1 MRSPL
6 VLFHVPAAL
15 ALNALTLVL
24 SIPASP
30 IHHVTT
36 KVRSIVVLP
45 GTMRHPIAYFPARVA
60 KIANAPTKHF
70 VSRIQRAIKSIH
82 SCVVLVLKM
91 LPLVSGLVRQEVAA
105 NVLLGSLASRTRHA
119 ELLRSQD
126 LEKNRAV
133 QDLDKSRAVQGL
145 DKSRAVQDLDKSRA
159 VQGLDK
165 ILPVQ
170 DPGKNLPVQDQDKSL
185 PVQDQAKNLLAQ
197 NLDKSLPGTFQ
208 ATHSFVVHLSWMLQL
223 SAHSHAQQGR
233 TPNALM
239 DSNATPTLLVRIEK
253 LTFAGRV

>member
-145 DKSRAVQDLDKSRA
+145 DK
-159 VQGLDK
+159 